1 MTNTKT
7 CPICTKAVDAAR
19 LAKHPSA
26 RTCGGRA
33 CAKEHRRRMVNKH
46 KAKYLARRNASDPT
60 FRERELQRRR
70 DRYDLDRVRAGK
82 PPTVREAVA
91 PDLTASGTFLS
102 AIRQSVTGALRWAAW
117 AFGVDRRR
125 RRAAAKRWAQTTGHA
140 YAQTAEQVAWADHLE
155 RLSRPLTAAER
166 ANRAD

>member
-1 MTNTKT
+1 MMHTST
-7 CPICTKAVDAAR
+7 CPVCAKAVDAAR

-82 PPTVREAVA
+82 PPTVREAVEPERGA
-91 PDLTASGTFLS
+91 IGTFLAAIRGRAVWALRAVWAAIS
-102 AIRQSVTGALRWAAW
+102 AIPRNGRA
-117 AFGVDRRR
+117 VD
-125 RRAAAKRWAQTTGHA
+125 APQPG
-140 YAQTAEQVAWADHLE
+140 E
-155 RLSRPLTAAER
+155 
-166 ANRAD
+166 

>member
-7 CPICTKAVDAAR
+7 CPVCAKAVDAAR

-91 PDLTASGTFLS
+91 HDRGAFGTFLW
-102 AIRQSVTGALRWAAW
+102 AIRRSASGALT
-117 AFGVDRRR
+117 
-125 RRAAAKRWAQTTGHA
+125 RAA
-140 YAQTAEQVAWADHLE
+140 
-155 RLSRPLTAAER
+155 R
-166 ANRAD
+166 AVGAFCGG